1 MLYRKRN
8 CQYKYQSRKYMLDQ
22 IDKFQR
28 HSFIF
33 YLPQYHMSLRL
44 VSVFALYTT
53 HHPPPTTSITLER
66 VLGQFRGFS

>member
-28 HSFIF
+28 DSFIF
-33 YLPQYHMSLRL
+33 YLPQYHRLLRL
-44 VSVFALYTT
+44 VSVFALYT
-53 HHPPPTTSITLER
+53 HHHHHHQYNFGEGIR
-66 VLGQFRGFS
+66 AV